1 MTAQNKNQL
10 SIFFIGHIAID
21 TIIRFHKEHTP
32 TLGGSVSFGSLS
44 LRTYTNDVDISI
56 ITHLGSQN
64 FDKSLLSLIEDNF
77 IDVKGVKWSKTHN
90 TNFVLD
96 YFNHS
101 RSLTLKSRSPNL
113 DFKDIPESYLKNP
126 PDVILLAPLCNE
138 ISYNYI
144 SEITR
149 HFPNAYIALELQ
161 GFIRKI
167 DNGHVSIVRD
177 KNIISTTEKIIDLIG
192 NNLILK
198 GSEEEMKILSGEEEL
213 YKVMD
218 YFRGFESE
226 GLFMMTLGEGG
237 SLIINKNDEILKI
250 PAFKSR
256 GVVDETGAG
265 DVYFAIFLY
274 EFIRSDKSWVSVKE
288 AAYLAS
294 SAASF
299 NVEQTG
305 PYGFETKPIVLERMN
320 LKNYIS

>member
-1 MTAQNKNQL
+1 MTPQNKNQP
-10 SIFFIGHIAID
+10 SIFFVGHIAID
-21 TIIRFHKEHTP
+21 TIIRFQKEHTP

-44 LRTYTNDVDISI
+44 LRNYTKEVNISI
-56 ITHLGSQN
+56 ISHLGSKN
-64 FDKSLLSLIEDNF
+64 FDKSLFSLIEDNF
-77 IDVKGVKWSKTHN
+77 IDIRGVKWSDTHN

-113 DFKDIPESYLKNP
+113 DFKNIPETYLKNP

-144 SEITR
+144 SEITK
-149 HFPNAYIALELQ
+149 HFPNVYLALDLQ

-167 DNGHVSIVRD
+167 DNGHVSLLRD
-177 KNIISTTEKIIDLIG
+177 KSIISNIEKIIDLVG
-192 NNLILK
+192 NKLILK
-198 GSEEEMKILSGEEEL
+198 GSEEEMKMLSGEEDLNRVIE
-213 YKVMD
+213 
-218 YFRGFESE
+218 YFHGFESE
-226 GLFMMTLGEGG
+226 GLFIMTLGEGG
-237 SLIINKNDEILKI
+237 SLLINRNDEILKI

-265 DVYFAIFLY
+265 DVYFAIFSY
-274 EFIRSDKSWVSVKE
+274 EFICSDKSWGSIKN

-305 PYGFETKPIVLERMN
+305 PYGFETKPNVIERMN
-320 LKNYIS
+320 LKNYIT